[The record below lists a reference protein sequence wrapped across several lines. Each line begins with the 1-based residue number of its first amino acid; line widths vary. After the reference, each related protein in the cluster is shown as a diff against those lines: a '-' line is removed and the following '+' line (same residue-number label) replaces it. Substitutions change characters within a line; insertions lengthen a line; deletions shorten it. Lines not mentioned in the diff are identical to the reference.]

1 MNKLDIFVK
10 MLSGNFDNQEQYD
23 SLKDQDENFPYCR
36 HVNTVCN
43 NKIID
48 LDPDFKGVFLVEES
62 YYTAKGSTHAS
73 SHLFLFTEEDGGI
86 KLTSYEVPEGYNKND
101 FTYDKMKDVK
111 LADLK
116 LSAKFPPLPI
126 ISPGRAVQ
134 TVIVM
139 SFIVRSITI
148 LDMLAFDRRVLR
160 YLRIFMSSTKVSP
173 NLFPPHQLES
183 QPLMI
188 PKRLLIGLT
197 FCPI

>member
-111 LADLK
+111 LSDLK
-116 LSAKFPPLPI
+116 LSAKFTPAIYKEKDGGFEGGSVSMFSPVLKFTLFERFFVDRLEVSESMEVNGKRTFGYDVPI
-126 ISPGRAVQ
+126 I
-134 TVIVM
+134 
-139 SFIVRSITI
+139 
-148 LDMLAFDRRVLR
+148 
-160 YLRIFMSSTKVSP
+160 Y
-173 NLFPPHQLES
+173 
-183 QPLMI
+183 
-188 PKRLLIGLT
+188 KRT
-197 FCPI
+197 D